1 MIARTSLAVLAVL
14 MSVSGGQA
22 QAFKDLPGVVPSDA
36 TEEYSD
42 KNPVVCELQ
51 VEVPPSSSNSRW
63 MPRNVYVCKQNGVTF
78 SGTRTP
84 LSRERS
90 LRGMTW

>member
-1 MIARTSLAVLAVL
+1 MKTRAALAILAVL

-36 TEEYSD
+36 TEEYS
-42 KNPVVCELQ
+42 NRNTVVCEQ
-51 VEVPPSSSNSRW
+51 RIEVPPSSRSNW
-63 MPRNVYVCKQNGVTF
+63 MPRNVYVCEQNGVT
-78 SGTRTP
+78 STGTHMP

-90 LRGMTW
+90 MRGLDW